1 MTGKTGRKV
10 SRNLL
15 VCFFGLATLVAGGC
29 KKPSAVPEGGGQESA
44 PAKLDACA
52 LITKEEIQSIQGSSI
67 NETKSNARSE
77 GAFRV
82 SQCVYIAEDFVK
94 SVSLMVT
101 QSKPEGDGKRTP
113 KDFWQE
119 IFGRYNPEEGASG
132 QGKEGG
138 ESGKKGKTPPKKIDG
153 LGDEAYW
160 STGLTSVLHVLKKD
174 TIVYL
179 SIGGADNDETKM
191 NKSRALME
199 KALTRL

>member
-1 MTGKTGRKV
+1 MSTT
-10 SRNLL
+10 LF
-15 VCFFGLATLVAGGC
+15 VCFSAVVVLAATGC
-29 KKPSAVPEGGGQESA
+29 KKPPTVTDQGKES
-44 PAKLDACA
+44 PSAKLDACG

-67 NETKSNARSE
+67 KETKSSGRIE

-82 SQCVYIAEDFVK
+82 SQCVYVAEDFVK

-101 QSKPEGDGKRTP
+101 QSNPDGQVKRTP

-119 IFGRYNPEEGASG
+119 IFGRYHKEQETSEPG
-132 QGKEGG
+132 QPGG
-138 ESGKKGKTPPKKIDG
+138 ESGKKRKTPPKQIDG

-160 STGLTSVLHVLKKD
+160 SSGITSVLHVLKND
-174 TIVYL
+174 TIIYL